1 MNDLTSHLTLGYWSE
16 EGGEANHKKLRHRR
30 LHNARKMDIEKNIED
45 VFKLQIIGAV
55 PSVLCHLEKSG
66 VPKRKKKVPSNGLED
81 LLVSDSDSE
90 SDEDS
95 VMDLDEADLTEVVSD
110 DDEVEVEELKKRE
123 SDSEPEYCDSE
134 SDESDE
140 EFFAEE
146 SDIDD

>member
-1 MNDLTSHLTLGYWSE
+1 MLTLGYWSE

-55 PSVLCHLEKSG
+55 PSVLCHLEKSAI
-66 VPKRKKKVPSNGLED
+66 PKRKKKVASDGLED

-90 SDEDS
+90 SDTESD
-95 VMDLDEADLTEVVSD
+95 MDLDEPVQAEVDHEMVND
-110 DDEVEVEELKKRE
+110 DEEVEVEELKKLDL
-123 SDSEPEYCDSE
+123 DSEPEFCDSE

-140 EFFAEE
+140 EFFVEE

>member
-1 MNDLTSHLTLGYWSE
+1 MLTLGYWSE

-55 PSVLCHLEKSG
+55 PSVLCHLEKSAI
-66 VPKRKKKVPSNGLED
+66 PKRKKKDPSDGLED

-90 SDEDS
+90 SDEES
-95 VMDLDEADLTEVVSD
+95 QMDLDEAVLTEQDHEMVSD
-110 DDEVEVEELKKRE
+110 DEVDVEELKLKKLDW
-123 SDSEPEYCDSE
+123 DSEPEFSDSE
-134 SDESDE
+134 SDSDE
-140 EFFAEE
+140 EFFVEE

>member
-1 MNDLTSHLTLGYWSE
+1 MLTLGYWSE

-55 PSVLCHLEKSG
+55 PSVLCHLEKSAI
-66 VPKRKKKVPSNGLED
+66 PKRKKKDPSDGLED

-90 SDEDS
+90 SDTESD
-95 VMDLDEADLTEVVSD
+95 MDLDEPVQAEVDHEMVND
-110 DDEVEVEELKKRE
+110 DEEVEVEELKKLDL
-123 SDSEPEYCDSE
+123 DSEPEFCDSS

-140 EFFAEE
+140 EFFVEE
-146 SDIDD
+146 SDVDD

>member
-1 MNDLTSHLTLGYWSE
+1 MLTLGYWSE

-55 PSVLCHLEKSG
+55 PSVLCHLEKSAI
-66 VPKRKKKVPSNGLED
+66 PKRKKKDPSDGLED

-90 SDEDS
+90 SDTES
-95 VMDLDEADLTEVVSD
+95 EMDLDEPVQAEVDHEMVND
-110 DDEVEVEELKKRE
+110 DEEVEVEELKKLDW
-123 SDSEPEYCDSE
+123 DSEPEFSDSE
-134 SDESDE
+134 SDSDE
-140 EFFAEE
+140 EFFVEE

>member
-1 MNDLTSHLTLGYWSE
+1 MLTLGYWSE

-55 PSVLCHLEKSG
+55 PSVLCHLEKSAI
-66 VPKRKKKVPSNGLED
+66 PKRKKKDPSDGLED
-81 LLVSDSDSE
+81 LLVSDFDSE
-90 SDEDS
+90 SDEES
-95 VMDLDEADLTEVVSD
+95 QMDLDEAVLTEQDHEMVSD
-110 DDEVEVEELKKRE
+110 DDVEVEELKKLDL
-123 SDSEPEYCDSE
+123 DSEPEFCDSS

-140 EFFAEE
+140 EFFVEE